1 MSKRPF
7 RVTLLASL
15 VLFLT
20 VWNAIRVWTALEWR
34 DVLNE
39 FSSQPASTITAVS
52 GASWTV
58 IGIFVLWSIWQKKA
72 WTAKLLPGA
81 AAGYTVW
88 YWSERLIWQS
98 PHPNWPFAVIVNL
111 ALIIFILFCIKSL
124 SQEAY
129 ERKIENPKTE

>member
-52 GASWTV
+52 GALWTI
-58 IGIFVLWSIWQKKA
+58 IGTFVLWSIWRKKA
-72 WTAKLLPGA
+72 WTVKLLLGA
-81 AAGYTVW
+81 GAGYTVW

>member
-7 RVTLLASL
+7 RVTLLALL

-39 FSSQPASTITAVS
+39 FSSQPTSTITAAS
-52 GASWTV
+52 GALWTV
-58 IGIFVLWSIWQKKA
+58 IGIFVLWSIWQQKA

-111 ALIIFILFCIKSL
+111 ALIIFILFCIKSK
-124 SQEAY
+124 SQEAC
-129 ERKIENPKTE
+129 KQPHA

>member
-52 GASWTV
+52 GALWTI
-58 IGIFVLWSIWQKKA
+58 IGTFVLWSIWRKKA
-72 WTAKLLPGA
+72 WTVKLLLGA

-88 YWSERLIWQS
+88 YWSERLIWQR